1 MGYCACL
8 TPETSKL
15 EATGVPSTLFA
26 FPTPLSCLEVVL
38 ALLCMSL
45 SRMGQDPQRVLGEQR
60 LVWASGVL
68 VPLGVCCG
76 GSNG

>member
-1 MGYCACL
+1 MGCCASL
-8 TPETSKL
+8 TPQTSKL
-15 EATGVPSTLFA
+15 EATGDPSTLFA

-45 SRMGQDPQRVLGEQR
+45 SRMGQGPLHVLGEQR

-68 VPLGVCCG
+68 VPLGACCE
-76 GSNG
+76 GSDG